1 MKLLQ
6 VALEKQDYNLAA
18 YILVYGLIKTRVAL
32 FCEGKRIPSSARPVE
47 MEAHINA
54 PFTWIGERGKT
65 HGERQS
71 KGKRES

>member
-18 YILVYGLIKTRVAL
+18 YILVYGLIKTQVDL
-32 FCEGKRIPSSARPVE
+32 SCEGKRIPSSACPVE

-54 PFTWIGERGKT
+54 PFTWIGGRGKA

-71 KGKRES
+71 KRQRES